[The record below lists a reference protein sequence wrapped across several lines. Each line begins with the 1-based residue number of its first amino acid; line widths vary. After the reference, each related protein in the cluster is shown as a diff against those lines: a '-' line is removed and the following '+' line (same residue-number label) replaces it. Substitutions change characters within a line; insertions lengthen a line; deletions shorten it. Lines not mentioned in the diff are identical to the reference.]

1 MDCLSTTW
9 PLGLWGKNI
18 ETLLPELLLLHRG
31 LGGLV
36 GRTVHALRGLFLFFV
51 VHPVV
56 EVGGLAEVCVQSQVS
71 VRLSCWWRGR
81 EI

>member
-9 PLGLWGKNI
+9 PLGLWRKNI
-18 ETLLPELLLLHRG
+18 ETLLPELLLLHGG

-36 GRTVHALRGLFLFFV
+36 GRTVHTLRSLFFFV
-51 VHPVV
+51 LVHAVV
-56 EVGGLAEVCVQSQVS
+56 EVGGLAEVCVQSQVII
-71 VRLSCWWRGR
+71 RLSCRWRGR